1 MNITYTATVFA
12 VQRRSLIGQ
21 SCVQLDATGNKYFK
35 NTARKNALRIWSLS
49 RLLAIRKALLTFVLQ
64 EPLIYEWISSAS
76 IDSF

>member
-21 SCVQLDATGNKYFK
+21 SCVQLDATVNKYFK

-64 EPLIYEWISSAS
+64 EPLIYE
-76 IDSF
+76 